1 MKKGLLFISLLA
13 SLGLASCN
21 TNSGN
26 SQGGGNANTLASGTY
41 NVSMDKMGFTNEGDA
56 TNCSA
61 YGIDISFDKGTNTSN
76 SPKYYDTDST
86 GASVR
91 LYTGNTMTVKAKS
104 ITKIE
109 LEFSATVSKAEGTF
123 TVDQGT
129 LDESAG
135 FETSTW
141 TGEADEITFTVAT
154 KQRRVVSMSITC
166 IGNPNA
172 VTGGNDS
179 SNHTP
184 KSVIQDIINSI
195 YVDPSAVTPETDNGI
210 YYIVEFWGTSAE
222 YTLESAVVEAET
234 FLPDYLVV
242 LYPGEDFKWE
252 EDNSD
257 GYGVT
262 YITDDETVRLD
273 IGSWVESDEIVV
285 QFVAYDTPVNN

>member
-13 SLGLASCN
+13 TLGLASCN
-21 TNSGN
+21 TNNGE
-26 SQGGGNANTLASGTY
+26 QGGGNTNTFVNGTY
-41 NVSMDKMGFTNEGDA
+41 DVSMDKMGFTNEGEVTD
-56 TNCSA
+56 CSA
-61 YGIDISFDKGTNTSN
+61 YGIEISFDKGTNSSN

-91 LYTGNTMTVKAKS
+91 LYTGNTMTVKAKY

-109 LEFSATVSKAEGTF
+109 LEFSATTSKAQGTF

-135 FETSTW
+135 FEASTW

-172 VTGGNDS
+172 VPGGNDS
-179 SNHTP
+179 SKYTP
-184 KSVIQDIINSI
+184 KSVIQDIINTI
-195 YVDPSAVTPETDNGI
+195 YEDPSAVTPGTDDGA
-210 YYIVEFWGTSAE
+210 YYTVVSWGTSAE

-242 LYPGEDFKWE
+242 LFPGEAFKWE

-262 YITDDETVRLD
+262 YITDDETVCLD
-273 IGSWVESDEIVV
+273 IGSWVESNEIVL
-285 QFVAYDTPVNN
+285 QFVTYEYTGE